1 MKTPLEQAI
10 QTLEGLQA
18 DTEIRGKSLNNIVE
32 PLLIFRDGKLQYVL
46 EALYDVRN
54 ALESETTLAATRVES
69 NELINIYGHYIKIL
83 GGCKYEF

>member
-10 QTLEGLQA
+10 RVLEELQA

-54 ALESETTLAATRVES
+54 TLESETTLAATRVES
-69 NELINIYGHYIKIL
+69 ETFK
-83 GGCKYEF
+83 

>member
-10 QTLEGLQA
+10 QTLEELQA

-32 PLLIFRDGKLQYVL
+32 PLLIFRDGKLQNVL

-54 ALESETTLAATRVES
+54 GLERETTPVAARVESETF
-69 NELINIYGHYIKIL
+69 K
-83 GGCKYEF
+83 

>member
-10 QTLEGLQA
+10 RVLEELQA
-18 DTEIRGKSLNNIVE
+18 ETEIRGKSLNNIVE

-69 NELINIYGHYIKIL
+69 NELINISRSL
-83 GGCKYEF
+83 

>member
-10 QTLEGLQA
+10 QTLEELQA

-54 ALESETTLAATRVES
+54 AIESETTLAATRVES
-69 NELINIYGHYIKIL
+69 NELINISRSL
-83 GGCKYEF
+83 

>member
-10 QTLEGLQA
+10 RVLEELQA

-54 ALESETTLAATRVES
+54 AIESETTLGATRVES
-69 NELINIYGHYIKIL
+69 NELINISRSL
-83 GGCKYEF
+83 

>member
-10 QTLEGLQA
+10 QTLEELQA

-54 ALESETTLAATRVES
+54 VLESETTLAATRVGS
-69 NELINIYGHYIKIL
+69 NELINISRSL
-83 GGCKYEF
+83 

>member
-10 QTLEGLQA
+10 QTLEELQA

-69 NELINIYGHYIKIL
+69 KTF
-83 GGCKYEF
+83 K

>member
-1 MKTPLEQAI
+1 VKTPLEQAI
-10 QTLEGLQA
+10 RVLEELQA
-18 DTEIRGKSLNNIVE
+18 DTEIRGKSINNIVE

-69 NELINIYGHYIKIL
+69 NELINISRSL
-83 GGCKYEF
+83 

>member
-10 QTLEGLQA
+10 RVLEELQA
-18 DTEIRGKSLNNIVE
+18 DTEIRGKSINNIVE

-69 NELINIYGHYIKIL
+69 NELINISRSL
-83 GGCKYEF
+83 

>member
-10 QTLEGLQA
+10 RVLEELQA
-18 DTEIRGKSLNNIVE
+18 DTEIRGKSINNIVE

-69 NELINIYGHYIKIL
+69 EAFK
-83 GGCKYEF
+83 

>member
-10 QTLEGLQA
+10 QTLEELQS

-54 ALESETTLAATRVES
+54 AIESETTLAATRVES
-69 NELINIYGHYIKIL
+69 NELINISRSL
-83 GGCKYEF
+83 

>member
-10 QTLEGLQA
+10 RVLEELQA
-18 DTEIRGKSLNNIVE
+18 ETEIRGKSLNNIVE

-54 ALESETTLAATRVES
+54 AIESETTLAATGVES
-69 NELINIYGHYIKIL
+69 DELINISRSL
-83 GGCKYEF
+83 

>member
-10 QTLEGLQA
+10 RVLEELQA
-18 DTEIRGKSLNNIVE
+18 ETEIRGKSLNNIVE

-69 NELINIYGHYIKIL
+69 KTF
-83 GGCKYEF
+83 K

>member
-10 QTLEGLQA
+10 RVLEELQA

-54 ALESETTLAATRVES
+54 GLESETTLAATRVES
-69 NELINIYGHYIKIL
+69 NELINISRSL
-83 GGCKYEF
+83 

>member
-10 QTLEGLQA
+10 QTLEELQT

-54 ALESETTLAATRVES
+54 DLESKTTLAATGVES
-69 NELINIYGHYIKIL
+69 N
-83 GGCKYEF
+83 

>member
-10 QTLEGLQA
+10 QTLEELQA

-54 ALESETTLAATRVES
+54 ALENETTLAATGVES
-69 NELINIYGHYIKIL
+69 ETFK
-83 GGCKYEF
+83 

>member
-10 QTLEGLQA
+10 QTLEELQA

-54 ALESETTLAATRVES
+54 TLESETTLAATRVES
-69 NELINIYGHYIKIL
+69 ETFK
-83 GGCKYEF
+83 

>member
-10 QTLEGLQA
+10 RVLEELQA
-18 DTEIRGKSLNNIVE
+18 ETEIRGKSLNNIVE

-54 ALESETTLAATRVES
+54 SLESETTLAATGVES
-69 NELINIYGHYIKIL
+69 ETFK
-83 GGCKYEF
+83 

>member
-10 QTLEGLQA
+10 QTLEELQT

-54 ALESETTLAATRVES
+54 ALENETTLAATGVES
-69 NELINIYGHYIKIL
+69 ETFK
-83 GGCKYEF
+83 

>member
-1 MKTPLEQAI
+1 VKTPLEQAI
-10 QTLEGLQA
+10 RVLEELQA

-54 ALESETTLAATRVES
+54 AFESETTLAATRVES
-69 NELINIYGHYIKIL
+69 GTFK
-83 GGCKYEF
+83 

>member
-10 QTLEGLQA
+10 RVLEELQA

-32 PLLIFRDGKLQYVL
+32 PLMIFRDGKLQYVL

-69 NELINIYGHYIKIL
+69 NELINISRSL
-83 GGCKYEF
+83 

>member
-10 QTLEGLQA
+10 QTLEELQA

-54 ALESETTLAATRVES
+54 DLESETTPVAARVES
-69 NELINIYGHYIKIL
+69 ETFK
-83 GGCKYEF
+83 

>member
-10 QTLEGLQA
+10 RVLEELQA
-18 DTEIRGKSLNNIVE
+18 ETEIRGKSLNNIVE

-69 NELINIYGHYIKIL
+69 ETFK
-83 GGCKYEF
+83 